1 MELQV
6 QGLQADMERIENE
19 MASHRQALYHSG
31 GGGRVG
37 SGR

>member
-19 MASHRQALYHSG
+19 MASHRQADVSLR

-37 SGR
+37 SRR